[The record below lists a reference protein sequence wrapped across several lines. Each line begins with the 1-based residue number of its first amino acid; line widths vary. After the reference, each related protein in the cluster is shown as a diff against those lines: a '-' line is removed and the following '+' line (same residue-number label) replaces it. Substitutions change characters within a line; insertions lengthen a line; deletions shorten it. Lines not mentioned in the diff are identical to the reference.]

1 MQKPVV
7 EVHDLG
13 KKYRIKN
20 NNPGSGKKEDFWA
33 LRHISFSLMPGERM
47 ALLGRNGSGKST
59 LFKLISEITD
69 PTEGSIVLRGSVA
82 SILEV
87 GVGFHHELTG
97 SENIYAYGAF
107 IGMRKTEI
115 TDKFDEIVSF
125 SGIEKFLNMPLKK
138 YSSGMRARLAFAVAS
153 HFDSEVLIV
162 DEVLAVGDA
171 YFREKALTRL
181 QKMADEGC
189 ALIIVSHDTQLLNQL
204 CHRAIHLENGKLTG
218 KGSFDE
224 VFQHHGLPE
233 VADSNSTETPEI

>member
-13 KKYRIKN
+13 KKYKIKN
-20 NNPGSGKKEDFWA
+20 SNPASGTKGDFWA
-33 LRHISFSLMPGERM
+33 LRHVSFSLMPGERM

-69 PTEGSIVLRGSVA
+69 PTEGAIVLRGNVA

-107 IGMRKTEI
+107 IGMRKAEI
-115 TDKFDEIVSF
+115 TEKFDEIVNF
-125 SGIEKFLNMPLKK
+125 AGIEKFLNMPLKK

-171 YFREKALTRL
+171 YFRQKALVKL

-189 ALIIVSHDTQLLNQL
+189 ALIIVSHDTQLLGQL
-204 CHRAIHLENGKLTG
+204 CHRAIHLESGRLTD

-224 VFQHHGLPE
+224 VFQHHGLLE
-233 VADSNSTETPEI
+233 GTVLNSIDTLET